1 MIMEGIGFVLVISET
16 FHELAFLLNKL
27 FNKERISFVE
37 NVERAIEAD
46 IIWKIPPLFGLYV
59 GWTKLLESLAVFGIG
74 GNGG

>member
-1 MIMEGIGFVLVISET
+1 MEGIGFVLVISET

-46 IIWKIPPLFGLYV
+46 II
-59 GWTKLLESLAVFGIG
+59 
-74 GNGG
+74 